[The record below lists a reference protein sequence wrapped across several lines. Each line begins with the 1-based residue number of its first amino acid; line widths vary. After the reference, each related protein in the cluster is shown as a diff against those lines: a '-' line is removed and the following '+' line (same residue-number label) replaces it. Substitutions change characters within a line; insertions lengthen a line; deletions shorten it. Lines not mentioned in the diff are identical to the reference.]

1 MTPTEQMMETPAP
14 TNRFSYRSYS
24 SNQIMSD
31 LSKLHEEE
39 NFQYGGGKTGFD
51 NLNKDEQLSRS
62 SVKNSFDN
70 LNNKDE
76 GFTKSSDKT
85 SFDNLNEAVGARNF
99 ILLNLTK
106 HNKISR
112 DFFKNNMRGLTHR
125 GERKLT
131 ALEHIISTISLKP
144 RV

>member
-1 MTPTEQMMETPAP
+1 MTPTEQMMEPPAP

-39 NFQYGGGKTGFD
+39 NFQYGGGKTSFH
-51 NLNKDEQLSRS
+51 NLNKDERLSRS

-76 GFTKSSDKT
+76 GFTRSSDKT

-99 ILLNLTK
+99 ILLNFTK
-106 HNKISR
+106 RNKI
-112 DFFKNNMRGLTHR
+112 
-125 GERKLT
+125 
-131 ALEHIISTISLKP
+131 
-144 RV
+144 

>member
-1 MTPTEQMMETPAP
+1 MTQTEQMMEPPAP

-51 NLNKDEQLSRS
+51 NLNKDERLSRS

-76 GFTKSSDKT
+76 GFTRSSDKT

-99 ILLNLTK
+99 ILLNFT
-106 HNKISR
+106 R
-112 DFFKNNMRGLTHR
+112 
-125 GERKLT
+125 
-131 ALEHIISTISLKP
+131 
-144 RV
+144 

>member
-1 MTPTEQMMETPAP
+1 MMEPPAP

-39 NFQYGGGKTGFD
+39 NFQYGGGKTGFE
-51 NLNKDEQLSRS
+51 NLNKDERLSRS

-76 GFTKSSDKT
+76 GFTRSSDKT
-85 SFDNLNEAVGARNF
+85 SFGNLNEAVGSRNF
-99 ILLNLTK
+99 ILLNFILK
-106 HNKISR
+106 APHGHLARKSNARKI
-112 DFFKNNMRGLTHR
+112 FKLDSLSLGAGLF
-125 GERKLT
+125 
-131 ALEHIISTISLKP
+131 STGTIN
-144 RV
+144 